1 MNSRTDLA
9 LDLGELGAS
18 LDVQAMASLVDAD
31 AQRPTPAA
39 LLLSWSKFA
48 ERKHGYELPPE
59 WRTALALDRGLTREL
74 QIPRVGADAA
84 DPATPDPAPKPA
96 ETMVRRSIDAFTP
109 WLFFKLAFA
118 DAMKL
123 ADDPSQW
130 HLAARQMITVLG
142 DCPHL
147 PRNGALWRR
156 QMTKRTRLTLSLQPG
171 LATQETIEIRAEG
184 HDDGVGGGYRNYSHF
199 LLSAAEGPGLLKLT
213 EDTGRIEIRGD
224 GKGIMLRIRKRVTV
238 ELGRSVDERFGST
251 MSLGLSLLLWLWAW
265 GFRDATQ
272 SPSDHPN
279 NQVKSPAP
287 DLPAELKQK
296 SANPDVKNCIKVAV
310 LGGGPAGMACAWL
323 LSNPMGPGGQNAWT
337 ASQNTPAIKVDLF
350 EKDYRLG
357 GKAASG
363 RRIDDDGKFRIE
375 EHGLHVLMGC
385 YANLLEVLKWL
396 GVDGDLQ
403 NLTTTLIPRGDG
415 SNLLDAWELS
425 LGPWASR
432 SDDRSLLAWYMAERD
447 GQDWG
452 GEADAALTPWLPQW
466 LGSSPLLV
474 GLRLLFGPN
483 LQGQG
488 KKRTRL
494 ITMLAQTLKLLT
506 TTDASDARQAR
517 HDMRTAMLVASMA
530 APRPLHRVVLPLWQQ
545 VADLADRSKGA
556 GHAVDPKNLALQV
569 GLRRLLFAE
578 MNHSADLA
586 FQTLIKR
593 YQVSGADDFRPE
605 SDITPAARW
614 LRTLSRASL
623 SPSDPDAQLVGELL
637 ELATTIA
644 IGLEKDGLFPYW
656 ALDDPRD
663 LLLMKYPEWIRSV
676 QNKLDNQRLAQWLDD
691 NGVEKGFVKRS
702 RILDAVMA
710 GLFTRP
716 DWIAAGTFVNG
727 LVRLLVT
734 YRDAPYKLLPG
745 GTGEAVIGPIFEA
758 LRTKGVQ
765 IHLGASVTGLVLDNV
780 AARPLARAIEFVQVQ
795 QADPA
800 GEFARWGPATRE
812 GWVARAARPL
822 PGSEE
827 KATADVF
834 VLAIPPF
841 GATLP
846 GLPVALAG
854 RLGAIHSRAT
864 IGVQHWTEG
873 APRFPGAIV
882 SGLQGTFRCA
892 SAMGHLNEGHTY
904 KPAPVYYCGD
914 CNDEIAQSLRDDPAV
929 LHEWL
934 QAHAGKFQ
942 RGIEA
947 HPPHVSINDSYSAR
961 YVCADVRTQAARP
974 FVFESGV
981 QNLWLAGDWTRTA
994 LSCGSIEAAVTS
1006 GLEAARHI
1014 LRNLGCD
1021 VHFPIVGAVFGD

>member
-1 MNSRTDLA
+1 
-9 LDLGELGAS
+9 
-18 LDVQAMASLVDAD
+18 MASLVDAD

-199 LLSAAEGPGLLKLT
+199 LLSAADGPGLLKLT

-396 GVDGDLQ
+396 GVDGDCR
-403 NLTTTLIPRGDG
+403 TDDHPHPAWRWIEPSMPG
-415 SNLLDAWELS
+415 SFRWA
-425 LGPWASR
+425 LGPR
-432 SDDRSLLAWYMAERD
+432 SDDRSLLAWYMAERSD
-447 GQDWG
+447 ATGRWG
-452 GEADAALTPWLPQW
+452 GCRW
-466 LGSSPLLV
+466 
-474 GLRLLFGPN
+474 
-483 LQGQG
+483 
-488 KKRTRL
+488 
-494 ITMLAQTLKLLT
+494 
-506 TTDASDARQAR
+506 R
-517 HDMRTAMLVASMA
+517 HGCPSGWTAVAC
-530 APRPLHRVVLPLWQQ
+530 
-545 VADLADRSKGA
+545 
-556 GHAVDPKNLALQV
+556 
-569 GLRRLLFAE
+569 
-578 MNHSADLA
+578 
-586 FQTLIKR
+586 
-593 YQVSGADDFRPE
+593 
-605 SDITPAARW
+605 
-614 LRTLSRASL
+614 
-623 SPSDPDAQLVGELL
+623 
-637 ELATTIA
+637 
-644 IGLEKDGLFPYW
+644 
-656 ALDDPRD
+656 
-663 LLLMKYPEWIRSV
+663 
-676 QNKLDNQRLAQWLDD
+676 
-691 NGVEKGFVKRS
+691 
-702 RILDAVMA
+702 
-710 GLFTRP
+710 
-716 DWIAAGTFVNG
+716 
-727 LVRLLVT
+727 
-734 YRDAPYKLLPG
+734 
-745 GTGEAVIGPIFEA
+745 
-758 LRTKGVQ
+758 
-765 IHLGASVTGLVLDNV
+765 
-780 AARPLARAIEFVQVQ
+780 
-795 QADPA
+795 
-800 GEFARWGPATRE
+800 WGPALAVRH
-812 GWVARAARPL
+812 GPAR
-822 PGSEE
+822 
-827 KATADVF
+827 
-834 VLAIPPF
+834 
-841 GATLP
+841 
-846 GLPVALAG
+846 
-854 RLGAIHSRAT
+854 SR
-864 IGVQHWTEG
+864 
-873 APRFPGAIV
+873 
-882 SGLQGTFRCA
+882 
-892 SAMGHLNEGHTY
+892 
-904 KPAPVYYCGD
+904 
-914 CNDEIAQSLRDDPAV
+914 
-929 LHEWL
+929 
-934 QAHAGKFQ
+934 
-942 RGIEA
+942 EA
-947 HPPHVSINDSYSAR
+947 HPTDNHVGADPEIADHDRCKRRKAGPSRHAHGHAGGFDGGAAALASRRAAAVATSGRPGRPIQGRRPRRRPEKSGPAGRSA
-961 YVCADVRTQAARP
+961 AAAVRRDESFGRPGVSNLDQAAP
-974 FVFESGV
+974 
-981 QNLWLAGDWTRTA
+981 
-994 LSCGSIEAAVTS
+994 SI
-1006 GLEAARHI
+1006 RC
-1014 LRNLGCD
+1014 R
-1021 VHFPIVGAVFGD
+1021 